1 MMKVNW
7 ILLHILPIIGFFLA
21 VTLLVHQGRKR
32 RSPSSTMAWLLAILL
47 VPYIGVPAY
56 VIFGGRKIRRMTKDK
71 ADLSLG
77 VKVPGER
84 PVTQGVG
91 SIFPPRSG
99 NEITLLAT
107 GKKACEALVDLIEH
121 ARKSIDI
128 STYILGNDETGAA
141 VLAALT
147 RKAEQGVYVR
157 LLLDALGSFRVSKR
171 TLAPFLAAGGHYAFF
186 MPMMHMPFRGRA
198 NLRNHRKIMIAD
210 GATAI
215 IGGMNI
221 AQDYMGMTASSQR
234 WHDLSFLVKG
244 PVIGDLHHVF
254 HSDWQF
260 AAKRKTAHEDVP
272 VPALTGATATLEL
285 VPSGPDVAGD
295 PLYESIVTALFK
307 AKSRVWIVT
316 PYFIP
321 DEMLLKAICIAA
333 KRGVDVRIVVPRVSN
348 HPLADLVRRSYL
360 REAQESGVKICN
372 FTPGMMHAKAI
383 LVDGALGI
391 VGSMNMD
398 MRSFFLNYEVALFI
412 SNENMVQELDRWV
425 TDLLGQ
431 CIPGIKKANIAVEFF
446 EGVARLLA
454 PLL

>member
-1 MMKVNW
+1 
-7 ILLHILPIIGFFLA
+7 
-21 VTLLVHQGRKR
+21 
-32 RSPSSTMAWLLAILL
+32 
-47 VPYIGVPAY
+47 
-56 VIFGGRKIRRMTKDK
+56 
-71 ADLSLG
+71 
-77 VKVPGER
+77 
-84 PVTQGVG
+84 
-91 SIFPPRSG
+91 
-99 NEITLLAT
+99 
-107 GKKACEALVDLIEH
+107 
-121 ARKSIDI
+121 
-128 STYILGNDETGAA
+128 
-141 VLAALT
+141 
-147 RKAEQGVYVR
+147 
-157 LLLDALGSFRVSKR
+157 
-171 TLAPFLAAGGHYAFF
+171 
-186 MPMMHMPFRGRA
+186 MPFRGRA
-198 NLRNHRKIMIAD
+198 NLRNHRRIMIAD
-210 GATAI
+210 GVAAI

-221 AQDYMGMTASSQR
+221 ARDYMGMTASTQR

-244 PVIGDLHHVF
+244 PVLGDLHHVF

-260 AAKRKTAHEDVP
+260 AAKRKTAHEDFL
-272 VPALTGATATLEL
+272 VPALAGATATLEL

-295 PLYESIVTALFK
+295 PLYESVVTALFK
-307 AKSRVWIVT
+307 ARDRLWIVT

-425 TDLLGQ
+425 TDILGQ